1 MFRAGWGTEARRRAR
16 ENEERARHLAGPAA
30 SKRGGDGESSL
41 LLRRLSLS
49 HRPPPPSLRPEHTQV
64 VQDAGYDEDY
74 LVSNVKIT
82 LGVMA

>member
-1 MFRAGWGTEARRRAR
+1 MCETTQTSAKNGGSACDDDDDD
-16 ENEERARHLAGPAA
+16 
-30 SKRGGDGESSL
+30 GDGSTRE
-41 LLRRLSLS
+41 
-49 HRPPPPSLRPEHTQV
+49 PSRKPTPYISTNKTKRSQV

>member
-1 MFRAGWGTEARRRAR
+1 M
-16 ENEERARHLAGPAA
+16 ERGA
-30 SKRGGDGESSL
+30 L
-41 LLRRLSLS
+41 LLTRASS
-49 HRPPPPSLRPEHTQV
+49 FFFCPHPPLPTHTHSQV

>member
-1 MFRAGWGTEARRRAR
+1 VLAPPGGAGGIKARRRR
-16 ENEERARHLAGPAA
+16 RKLASAA
-30 SKRGGDGESSL
+30 SSFPLSPSPSPISS
-41 LLRRLSLS
+41 
-49 HRPPPPSLRPEHTQV
+49 PENTQV